1 MQWVPAGSFARLSGA
16 EALWRAFRV
25 HVRGKLRRPAVARFA
40 LDGDRAVFAL
50 HRALRA
56 GSYRPG
62 PFWQQIVRD
71 PKVRLIS
78 TPTLR
83 DRVVHQ
89 AVVAE
94 LGPHYDRSAIDDS
107 FACRLG
113 SGQQRAALRFLA
125 FSRRWSFRLSLDVS
139 RYFAS
144 VDHGMLLEQ
153 VLFPRLHDAQT
164 RTLLATLVRAGGT
177 AYRTPMAR
185 RVLGVELPEG
195 TGLPIGSC
203 LSQWAANLYLDGLDH
218 FVKRTLK
225 VRGYLRYMD
234 DFSLFGDDPVQLR
247 AAREAVVAWLRDHR
261 RLELGRRR
269 WHVHDTREPAEFVG
283 CRVTRGGLLPA
294 AKVWARMP
302 ARLRE
307 AARRGPSALA
317 RTVASY
323 RAIVSFG

>member
-1 MQWVPAGSFARLSGA
+1 MQWVPAGSFSRLSCA

-25 HVRGKLRRPAVARFA
+25 HARGKLRKPAVARFV
-40 LDGDRAVFAL
+40 LDADRTVLAL
-50 HRALRA
+50 HRSLRV
-56 GSYRPG
+56 GNYRPG
-62 PFWQQIVRD
+62 TFWQQVVHD
-71 PKVRLIS
+71 PKLRLIS

-83 DRVVHQ
+83 DRVVQQ
-89 AVVAE
+89 AIVAE

-107 FACRLG
+107 FACRRG
-113 SGQQRAALRFLA
+113 RGQQRAALRFLA
-125 FSRRWSFRLSLDVS
+125 CSRRWKFRLSLDVR

-144 VDHGMLLEQ
+144 VDHGLLREQ
-153 VLFPRLHDAQT
+153 VLFPRLHDPQT
-164 RTLLATLVRAGGT
+164 RDLLAALVHAGGA
-177 AYRTPMAR
+177 AYQTPMAR
-185 RVLGVELPEG
+185 AVLGETPRG

-218 FVKRTLK
+218 FIKRTLK

-234 DFSLFGDDPVQLR
+234 DFSLFADDPGTLR
-247 AAREAVVAWLRDHR
+247 AARDAVVAWLREHR

-283 CRVTRGGLLPA
+283 YQVTRGGLVPA

-302 ARLRE
+302 GKLRL

-317 RTVASY
+317 RTLASY